1 LMSMWILAF
10 LFAPIGSAIVR
21 FSNGHATMAWL
32 GVVFILAPVRVAGL
46 NFPLNAILVRSSA
59 PSKEV
64 MGSMFGLQQTM
75 SAFARAVSP
84 TFISSL
90 YAFSLDHREIADGNL
105 VWFVMVA
112 LAIYGAYVSSRVSD
126 IEAAPTGN
134 GATDSKALD
143 KPEA

>member
-1 LMSMWILAF
+1 
-10 LFAPIGSAIVR
+10 
-21 FSNGHATMAWL
+21 
-32 GVVFILAPVRVAGL
+32 
-46 NFPLNAILVRSSA
+46 
-59 PSKEV
+59 
-64 MGSMFGLQQTM
+64 MFGLQQTM

-84 TFISSL
+84 TFIRFVFSTLILLSFRWTYISRKRTQHSSL

-134 GATDSKALD
+134 GATETKAFD
-143 KPEA
+143 EAEA